1 MLGAGFEQNI
11 AIKYAQELGIEVIAV
26 DSNKNAEGL
35 KSVKIGIVSDIK
47 NIEKMIEIGKKFQVD
62 GVMTHGVEIPHV
74 VARIAEALN
83 TPGLKPDI
91 ADRATNKLLRSK
103 CFKKNNVPS
112 PKFIFVKSKQEAIIK
127 SKNLKFP
134 LVIKPIDSSG
144 ARGVSKINKS
154 DEIPKKY
161 DEATSFSNNKIV
173 LLEEFIDG
181 PQISTESIIIKNK
194 IITTGFADRNYDN
207 SYIFE
212 PYMIEDGHTI
222 PSNISGELK
231 NKVIKTVE
239 KAIKDL
245 GINFGVAKG
254 DIIIHNGEPKILEMA
269 ARTSGGRFATDMVP
283 ISSGINILK
292 PLIQMSVGEK
302 IEMSYLKPKFHK
314 AAVQRFFFPKPG
326 KLISI
331 DGLEKAKKIHGV
343 YDIFIRSDI
352 KIGDL
357 IKKVTNHSERVGHVI
372 TTADKREDAVNIA
385 EKVIK
390 TVSFVTI

>member
-302 IEMSYLKPKFHK
+302 IEMSYHLYWILVKNREKFMKEMKEMKIETGSHYIPVHTMSFYK
-314 AAVQRFFFPKPG
+314 SKK
-326 KLISI
+326 KLPVTNDI
-331 DGLEKAKKIHGV
+331 AKKIVTIPIHPKL
-343 YDIFIRSDI
+343 SD
-352 KIGDL
+352 K
-357 IKKVTNHSERVGHVI
+357 E
-372 TTADKREDAVNIA
+372 VNYI
-385 EKVIK
+385 IK
-390 TVSFVTI
+390 TVNSLLY